1 MSDIDITRDAEI
13 ILTCP
18 ACGLMRQLP
27 RNWRN
32 HLGSLAADRD
42 GHLRCSS
49 GHEPVVMTEPTD
61 PALVARLT
69 GIQFGIEISDEASCA
84 IAAAVLGCHDGEMS
98 VDHLVADE
106 VWGRAPVDRLREHLR
121 WELARAVL
129 AAGKVMTALPSET
142 VERTG
147 GSDPMPF
154 CRKIT
159 LRVPVRTP

>member
-1 MSDIDITRDAEI
+1 MSGPRRTGAPYSSVPSQPRLRIHEMKSPVGSGTGSHLAGSSYRDRMSDIDITRDAEI

-49 GHEPVVMTEPTD
+49 GHEPVVMTEPAD
-61 PALVARLT
+61 PALVARLA

-106 VWGRAPVDRLREHLR
+106 VWGRAPVDRLRE
-121 WELARAVL
+121 
-129 AAGKVMTALPSET
+129 
-142 VERTG
+142 
-147 GSDPMPF
+147 
-154 CRKIT
+154 
-159 LRVPVRTP
+159 